1 MKNYAKIAGNLLVL
15 GVLSACATDDL
26 HGNDPR
32 DYYAAHP
39 IKNTIETQYKSFN
52 VKFAN
57 GQSRLSPAEID
68 RLSDNLHSISVMSV
82 DSIEITTSKA
92 DSKNEARMTHLK
104 RMLRNMGYVKDQYNM
119 VANDKIKAGEV
130 ALKLTYA
137 VVVSPDC
144 PDWRTS
150 PNTTHSNT
158 TQANFGCA
166 TEVNL
171 GRMVADPHD
180 LVRGT
185 QGEVNMDTVTATK
198 ALQNYHEG
206 QVPSG
211 SGGTS
216 TAGSNSSD
224 SGDAAGSATGLT
236 P

>member
-1 MKNYAKIAGNLLVL
+1 MKNFAKMAGNLLVL
-15 GVLSACATDDL
+15 GALSACATDDM

-39 IKNTIETQYKSFN
+39 IKNSIETQYKSIS
-52 VKFAN
+52 VKFAAN
-57 GQSRLSPAEID
+57 QSRLSPAEID

-82 DSIEITTSKA
+82 DSIEIATSKA
-92 DSKNEARMTHLK
+92 DNKNEARLSHLK
-104 RMLRNMGYVKDQYNM
+104 RMLRNMGY
-119 VANDKIKAGEV
+119 IKGEYTSDV
-130 ALKLTYA
+130 VEKLKTGEMSLKLTYA

-150 PNTTHSNT
+150 PTTTHSNT
-158 TQANFGCA
+158 SQANFGCA

-180 LVRGT
+180 LVRGS

-198 ALQNYHEG
+198 AIQNYHEG
-206 QVPSG
+206 QVSSG

-216 TAGSNSSD
+216 TVGSNSSD
-224 SGDAAGSATGLT
+224 SGDSGSATGLT